1 MGGEDFWGNKE
12 RAGRKVMELK
22 RLKEEL
28 KGWVWLRDRQRE
40 NEEWISLSEGE
51 EELEGDWIL
60 ELEEGVRGVE
70 CGLKELEVRMMLGG
84 ENDGC
89 DAIMSIHAGAG
100 GVESCDW
107 VSMLERMYMR
117 WANLKGFCVEIMD
130 YLEGEE
136 AGVKSITF
144 LVRGEYSY
152 GLLRGEVGVHRLV
165 RISPFDANKKRHT
178 SFASVSVLP
187 DLEEEVEVEIL
198 DKDIK
203 VDTYR
208 AQGAGGQHVNTTDS
222 AVRIRHLETGIVVQC
237 QNDRSQ
243 HKNKANA
250 LKVLKARL
258 YEYYERERRKG
269 MEEIQ
274 GEKKGIGWG
283 NQIRS
288 YVFQPYVMVKDHRT
302 GIEEGNGHGVIEG
315 ELLNQYIDGYLKWR
329 LKRR

>member
-1 MGGEDFWGNKE
+1 MGGGGFWGNKE
-12 RAGRKVMELK
+12 RVGRKVGELK
-22 RLKEEL
+22 RLKEDL
-28 KGWVWLRDRQRE
+28 KGWILLRDRQRE

-51 EELEGDWIL
+51 ELEGDFMEDFME
-60 ELEEGVRGVE
+60 ELEEGVRVVE
-70 CGLKELEVRMMLGG
+70 YGLRDLEVRIMLG
-84 ENDGC
+84 EKNDRF

-152 GLLRGEVGVHRLV
+152 GLLKSEVGVHRLV

-187 DLEEEVEVEIL
+187 DLGEEVEVEIL

-250 LKVLKARL
+250 LKVLKARF
-258 YEYYERERRKG
+258 
-269 MEEIQ
+269 
-274 GEKKGIGWG
+274 
-283 NQIRS
+283 IR
-288 YVFQPYVMVKDHRT
+288 V
-302 GIEEGNGHGVIEG
+302 
-315 ELLNQYIDGYLKWR
+315 L
-329 LKRR
+329 